1 MGMSAQPQAK
11 VVSLPR
17 RGQHARRG
25 SWGNAV
31 DRLDARVAE
40 LERRIDD
47 FDRRY
52 AQWTARTRF
61 GAASAVSVLVHA
73 FLLFGLGFVMPE
85 PRELHN
91 TAPALSVV
99 LVNAKSQA
107 KPLTAD
113 ALAQHNLDGGGNT
126 DAKQRA
132 QSPLPAITK
141 DTETTELRVA
151 QKRVAE
157 LEQEA
162 QKLLTRSGS
171 SSEVDTTARR
181 QANAPNP
188 ERTPNVDSADL
199 VQRSL
204 ATARLEAQ
212 ISKDWNV
219 YQERPRRKF
228 VGARTQ
234 EFRYARYIED
244 WRQKIERI
252 GELNYPQA
260 ARDQR
265 IYGSLIATV
274 SIRADGSLEKVQI
287 DRSSGNKVLDEA
299 TVRIVTLAAPFAA
312 LPPDITR
319 EVDILHITRT
329 WTFTRADQFVAQ

>member
-1 MGMSAQPQAK
+1 MSAQPVSK

-17 RGQHARRG
+17 RGQHPRRG
-25 SWGNAV
+25 SWGGAV
-31 DRLDARVAE
+31 DRLEARVAE
-40 LERRIDD
+40 LERRIAD

-52 AQWTARTRF
+52 ARMTVQARF
-61 GAASAVSVLVHA
+61 AAAGVLSLLVHA

-91 TAPALSVV
+91 SAPALSVV

-107 KPLTAD
+107 KPLSAD

-141 DTETTELRVA
+141 DSETRELRVA

-162 QKLLTRSGS
+162 KKLLTRAGPG
-171 SSEVDTTARR
+171 SEVEVAQNRPAV
-181 QANAPNP
+181 QPSP
-188 ERTPNVDSADL
+188 ERAPGVDSAEL

-204 ATARLEAQ
+204 AIARLEAQ
-212 ISKDWNV
+212 ISKDWNA

-244 WRQKIERI
+244 WRQKIERV

-265 IYGSLIATV
+265 IYGNLIATV

-287 DRSSGNKVLDEA
+287 DRSSGHRVLDEA
-299 TVRIVTLAAPFAA
+299 TVRIVTLAAPFAP
-312 LPPDITR
+312 LPPDIAR

-329 WTFTRADQFVAQ
+329 WTFTRADQFVSQ

>member
-1 MGMSAQPQAK
+1 MSAQPQAK

-17 RGQHARRG
+17 RGQHPRRG
-25 SWGNAV
+25 SWGNAM

-52 AQWTARTRF
+52 ARWTARTRF

-91 TAPALSVV
+91 SAPALSVV

-126 DAKQRA
+126 DARQRA

-157 LEQEA
+157 L
-162 QKLLTRSGS
+162 
-171 SSEVDTTARR
+171 
-181 QANAPNP
+181 
-188 ERTPNVDSADL
+188 
-199 VQRSL
+199 
-204 ATARLEAQ
+204 
-212 ISKDWNV
+212 
-219 YQERPRRKF
+219 
-228 VGARTQ
+228 
-234 EFRYARYIED
+234 
-244 WRQKIERI
+244 
-252 GELNYPQA
+252 
-260 ARDQR
+260 
-265 IYGSLIATV
+265 
-274 SIRADGSLEKVQI
+274 
-287 DRSSGNKVLDEA
+287 
-299 TVRIVTLAAPFAA
+299 
-312 LPPDITR
+312 
-319 EVDILHITRT
+319 
-329 WTFTRADQFVAQ
+329 